1 MFTLDS
7 DLRKLKRATDKLHEE
22 LSIPVGNVSFSYDE
36 QELIRRVF
44 KSIVKQFKGRNDVLI
59 AKEILQKTGWIDE

>member
-7 DLRKLKRATDKLHEE
+7 NLRKLKRATDRLQENF
-22 LSIPVGNVSFSYDE
+22 SIPVGNVSFSYDE

-44 KSIVKQFKGRNDVLI
+44 KSIKIKNKNDI
-59 AKEILQKTGWIDE
+59 IISQTILQKTSWIDD